1 MKKKVKYKVGGSTSP
16 IDMQSIGQT
25 ISMAS
30 GLASFIP
37 GIGPAV
43 GLGGSVL
50 GSLLS
55 NMTQPQ
61 KPKIPNYNNTA
72 PFGFFT
78 GGDLNALSSN
88 AVEVTADNPQQVD
101 SVENDKIALDHGEV
115 VTEGKVFS
123 NTLVDPLTNRS
134 FAKLEKGIQKSKG
147 KYEKYKA
154 SVGDTETNDDTYY
167 DRLSKATF
175 ERQESLAKLMGLRN
189 PDGTPVQDKPNGYR
203 FGGKIKYNTGGPFS
217 GTPVNYFTGTPPSM
231 IDPLS
236 TYGNYGPYAA
246 NTVNQS
252 STQYMLQ
259 GNPALQKWHTQ
270 DPMMTQGT
278 PDATYQQLPRGGY
291 TPPAPVPVP
300 NFTSGKGV
308 TSVLTPQ
315 QIEEIGRA
323 NYAEQLRKKPM
334 DITAVPFTP
343 LLQSWDPEY
352 AKQKLLNF
360 KAPESF
366 PVSSTNTQFVTD
378 QSLIPSLPGVNIPS
392 SSYGFNT
399 PGSSSVSVQELE
411 TQSEMARTK
420 RLPLNLSTVPVG
432 NIRSSYD
439 PEVIAEEMARMK
451 NTPLNLPTVP
461 VGTVYP
467 TSDPRYD
474 ASTDVSPNPL
484 FKGDRPGTTLPKD
497 FKFDPTGIIG
507 SDMFMP
513 TNIPS
518 FTPSAG
524 AVNVGEPMIPNA
536 ISNPNLAP
544 KDLSNLVS
552 EWDAAKAGVNEALNN
567 ANRLQAQDEKAKAAK
582 SIMGN
587 SGKLPWGTAGTAI
600 GVLSNLAGILMNKQQ
615 PVNYENVGRP
625 EYLQQN
631 LALRRL
637 NEGEQTAIN
646 NVMGQSA
653 AARGQ
658 VNARSQQVRN
668 ANLANIASSAAQAV
682 GNVRSQFANQESQ
695 TRQAIGARRTGIEA
709 MNLQKNMQVDDI
721 NTRERDA
728 QLSQNMKMADN
739 IREALIEKQ
748 WAENKLNYNDI
759 LAKMMQTDNFKW
771 DENTRQILF
780 KIQEQ
785 EARKQGGK

>member
-1 MKKKVKYKVGGSTSP
+1 MKKKVKYKVGGTTSP

-37 GIGPAV
+37 GIGPAI
-43 GLGGSVL
+43 GLGGTAL

-55 NMTQPQ
+55 NMSQPQ
-61 KPKIPNYNNTA
+61 KPKVPNYNNTA

-88 AVEVTADNPQQVD
+88 AVEVSADNPQQVD

-154 SVGDTETNDDTYY
+154 TVGDTETNDDTYY

-175 ERQESLAKLMGLRN
+175 ERQESLANLMGLRN

-203 FGGKIKYNTGGPFS
+203 FGGKIKYNTGGPFNYQPDFTGINQDPQLLVNPWSQNSQITNWASSRMNSHMLRYGVPDNRDAISISDSDFNMLGAKDNDYMGVPTNPAPARNNPSFQLPS
-217 GTPVNYFTGTPPSM
+217 GTP
-231 IDPLS
+231 
-236 TYGNYGPYAA
+236 
-246 NTVNQS
+246 
-252 STQYMLQ
+252 
-259 GNPALQKWHTQ
+259 
-270 DPMMTQGT
+270 
-278 PDATYQQLPRGGY
+278 
-291 TPPAPVPVP
+291 
-300 NFTSGKGV
+300 
-308 TSVLTPQ
+308 
-315 QIEEIGRA
+315 
-323 NYAEQLRKKPM
+323 
-334 DITAVPFTP
+334 
-343 LLQSWDPEY
+343 
-352 AKQKLLNF
+352 
-360 KAPESF
+360 
-366 PVSSTNTQFVTD
+366 
-378 QSLIPSLPGVNIPS
+378 SLPFAAPLTDAQNKAADEALAIR
-392 SSYGFNT
+392 N
-399 PGSSSVSVQELE
+399 
-411 TQSEMARTK
+411 EMAARN
-420 RLPLNLSTVPVG
+420 RLPLRLDAVPV
-432 NIRSSYD
+432 S
-439 PEVIAEEMARMK
+439 
-451 NTPLNLPTVP
+451 PTIKS
-461 VGTVYP
+461 
-467 TSDPRYD
+467 TSDPSYD
-474 ASTDVSPNPL
+474 MSTSVTPNPFSL
-484 FKGDRPGTTLPKD
+484 PLTNDLPGTAEFNL
-497 FKFDPTGIIG
+497 DPTGVIG
-507 SDMFMP
+507 SGLYSAATGVGTTSRSARVNMGPAILP
-513 TNIPS
+513 TSIN
-518 FTPSAG
+518 
-524 AVNVGEPMIPNA
+524 
-536 ISNPNLAP
+536 NPNLADKSFP
-544 KDLSNLVS
+544 DVISQ
-552 EWDAAKAGVNEALNN
+552 WDAAKQGVNDALNA
-567 ANRLQAQDEKAKAAK
+567 ANKAQAEKEKESILK
-582 SIMGN
+582 DIMGK
-587 SGKLPWGTAGTAI
+587 GAKGLPWGTAGTAI
-600 GVLSNLAGILMNKQQ
+600 GVFSNLAGILMNKQR
-615 PVNYENVGRP
+615 PVNYENVGRH

-631 LALRRL
+631 LALRRI
-637 NEGEQTAIN
+637 NEGEQTAVN

-668 ANLANIASSAAQAV
+668 ANLANIASSTAQAL

-695 TRQAIGARRTGIEA
+695 TRQAIGARRTGIEV
-709 MNLQKNMQVDDI
+709 MNLQKDMQVDDI

-739 IREALIEKQ
+739 IRKALIEKQ